1 MGRCRNFSPCGVYK
15 GERHSVSSRTS
26 RTIDAM
32 IGWLTRRG
40 PIIFLVVSCAAAL
53 LGSSLATYQA
63 QGRRSETVRIATA
76 LLPPR
81 MNANGTGQEADII
94 RAALAKVGDHSRIE
108 FFALPFTR
116 QWSAFQRDSR
126 FDAVAMVPTKAAI
139 TEFDV
144 ETPATPQVILNGFP
158 SKPYIWYHNGIVFRS
173 RDFPN
178 GLGNKPIQ
186 ALYGKRV
193 VAFAGASAILSDL
206 EYNRRLFSLYVE
218 RSDQF
223 EHSQMLQSGA
233 VDAVVADRL
242 IIDQYN
248 IEIGGVRY
256 SEISE
261 NLEFDAVYCPTP
273 YLIVF
278 RRQELQQNFDKGLAM
293 LKSSGELASIN
304 ARYMRRAGLRSVAR
318 PEEKCN

>member
-1 MGRCRNFSPCGVYK
+1 
-15 GERHSVSSRTS
+15 VSTRTS
-26 RTIDAM
+26 VTFDAT
-32 IGWLTRRG
+32 IGWLKRRA
-40 PIIFLVVSCAAAL
+40 PIIFLVVSCGAAL

-63 QGRRSETVRIATA
+63 QGRRSESVRIATA

-81 MNANGTGQEADII
+81 MYANGTGQEADII

-139 TEFDV
+139 KEFDV
-144 ETPATPQVILNGFP
+144 DTPAIPQVLLSGFP
-158 SKPYIWYHNGIVFRS
+158 SKAYIWYHNGIVFRPK
-173 RDFPN
+173 DFPT
-178 GLGNKPIQ
+178 GLGRTPIR

-193 VAFAGASAILSDL
+193 VAFAGASAILTDL

-218 RSDQF
+218 RGDQF

-248 IEIGGVRY
+248 KEIGGGRY
-256 SEISE
+256 PEISE

-278 RRQELQQNFDKGLAM
+278 RRQELQQKFDKGLAM

-304 ARYMRRAGLRSVAR
+304 ERYLRRVGLRSVAR
-318 PEEKCN
+318 PEGKCN